1 MDLATT
7 YMGMKLPH
15 PIMPGAGPM
24 VEDLDTVKKLEDA
37 GAAAIVMNSLFE
49 EQINLEEQAAHE
61 SLEVPAESFA
71 EALSYF
77 PQVEEY
83 RLGSEEYLN
92 QIRKIKE
99 AVSIPVI
106 GSLNGVTSGG
116 WLHHAKDIVSA
127 GADAL
132 ELNVYFLATR
142 TDEDAAA
149 IEQRTIE
156 MVKSVKAEI
165 KVPVAIKLSPFYT
178 SLPNFASKLADAGVD
193 GLVVFNRFY
202 QPDLDVEEL
211 EVDRSLEL
219 STSSELRLRL
229 RWLAILSG
237 RINSSLAVTGGV
249 HEPLDA
255 VKSVLCGA
263 NAIQVVSAILEKGPG
278 VITTLRDGLAKWLE
292 AHDYESL
299 EQALGSMNLMRSPD
313 PSAYERANYAHIL
326 QSWTR

>member
-7 YMGMKLPH
+7 YMGIKLPH

-24 VEDLDTVKKLEDA
+24 VEDLDTVKRMEDA

-61 SLEVPAESFA
+61 NLEVPAESFA

-77 PQVEEY
+77 PQIGEY
-83 RLGSEEYLN
+83 RLGSEEYMA

-99 AVSIPVI
+99 AVAIPVI

-116 WLHHAKDIVSA
+116 WLNHAKDIVSA

-156 MVKSVKAEI
+156 MVRNVKSEI
-165 KVPVAIKLSPFYT
+165 KIPVAVKLSPFYT
-178 SLPNFASKLADAGVD
+178 SLPNIASKLADAGVD
-193 GLVVFNRFY
+193 GLVLFNRFY
-202 QPDLDVEEL
+202 QPDLNVEDL

-237 RINSSLAVTGGV
+237 RVNTSLAVTGGI
-249 HEPLDA
+249 HTPLDA
-255 VKSVLCGA
+255 VKAVLCGA
-263 NAIQVVSAILEKGPG
+263 GAIQTVSAILQKGPQI
-278 VITTLRDGLAKWLE
+278 ITQLIDGLADWLE
-292 AHDYESL
+292 QHEYDSL
-299 EQALGSMNLMRSPD
+299 EQGLGSMNLMRSPD

-326 QSWTR
+326 QRWSR

>member
-24 VEDLDTVKKLEDA
+24 VEDVDTVKKLEDA

-49 EQINLEEQAAHE
+49 EQINLEEQAAHK
-61 SLEVPAESFA
+61 SLDVPAESFA

-83 RLGSEEYLN
+83 RLGSQEYLD

-99 AVSIPVI
+99 AVDIPVI
-106 GSLNGVTSGG
+106 GSLNGVTTGG

-156 MVKSVKAEI
+156 MLGNVKSEI
-165 KVPVAIKLSPFYT
+165 KVPVAVKLSPFYT

-193 GLVVFNRFY
+193 GLVIFNRFY
-202 QPDLDVEEL
+202 QPDLDVEQL

-237 RINSSLAVTGGV
+237 RINTSLAVSGGV

-255 VKSVLCGA
+255 IKSVLCGA
-263 NAIQVVSAILEKGPG
+263 HAIQVVSAILKKGPG

-292 AHDYESL
+292 DHEYESL
-299 EQALGSMNLMRSPD
+299 EQAQGSMNLMRSPD

>member
-7 YMGMKLPH
+7 YMGIKLPH

-24 VEDLDTVKKLEDA
+24 VEDVDTVKKLEDA

-49 EQINLEEQAAHE
+49 EQINLEEQAAHK
-61 SLEVPAESFA
+61 SLDVPAESFA

-83 RLGSEEYLN
+83 RLGSEEYLD

-99 AVSIPVI
+99 AVDIPVI
-106 GSLNGVTSGG
+106 GSLNGVTTGG

-142 TDEDAAA
+142 TDEDATT

-156 MVKSVKAEI
+156 MLGKVKSEI
-165 KVPVAIKLSPFYT
+165 KVPVAVKLSPFYT

-193 GLVVFNRFY
+193 GLVIFNRFY
-202 QPDLDVEEL
+202 QPDLDVEQL

-237 RINSSLAVTGGV
+237 RINTSLAVSGGV

-255 VKSVLCGA
+255 IKSVLCGA
-263 NAIQVVSAILEKGPG
+263 HAIQVVSAILKKGPG
-278 VITTLRDGLAKWLE
+278 VITSLRDGLAKWLE
-292 AHDYESL
+292 DHEYESL
-299 EQALGSMNLMRSPD
+299 EQAQGSMNLMRSPD

>member
-1 MDLATT
+1 MDLETT

-24 VEDLDTVKKLEDA
+24 VEDVDTVKKLEDA

-49 EQINLEEQAAHE
+49 EQINLEEQAAHK
-61 SLEVPAESFA
+61 SLDVPAESFA

-83 RLGSEEYLN
+83 RLGSAEYLD

-99 AVSIPVI
+99 AVDIPVI
-106 GSLNGVTSGG
+106 GSLNGVTTGG

-142 TDEDAAA
+142 TDEDATT

-156 MVKSVKAEI
+156 MLGNVKSEI
-165 KVPVAIKLSPFYT
+165 KVPVAVKLSPFYT

-193 GLVVFNRFY
+193 GLVIFNRFY
-202 QPDLDVEEL
+202 QPDLDVEQL

-237 RINSSLAVTGGV
+237 RINTSLAVSGGV

-255 VKSVLCGA
+255 IKSVLCGA
-263 NAIQVVSAILEKGPG
+263 HAIQVVSAILKKGPG
-278 VITTLRDGLAKWLE
+278 VITTLRDGLAQWLE
-292 AHDYESL
+292 DHEYESL
-299 EQALGSMNLMRSPD
+299 EQAQGSMNLMRSPD

>member
-7 YMGMKLPH
+7 YMGIKLPH

-24 VEDLDTVKKLEDA
+24 VEDLDTVKRMEDA

-61 SLEVPAESFA
+61 NLEVPAESFA

-77 PQVEEY
+77 PQIGEY
-83 RLGSEEYLN
+83 RLGSEEYMA

-99 AVSIPVI
+99 AVAIPVI

-116 WLHHAKDIVSA
+116 WLNHAKDIVSA

-156 MVKSVKAEI
+156 MVRNVKSEI
-165 KVPVAIKLSPFYT
+165 KIPVAVKLSPFYT
-178 SLPNFASKLADAGVD
+178 SLPNIASKLADAGVD
-193 GLVVFNRFY
+193 GLVLFNRFY
-202 QPDLDVEEL
+202 QPDLNVEDL

-237 RINSSLAVTGGV
+237 RVNTSLAVTGGI
-249 HEPLDA
+249 HTPLDA
-255 VKSVLCGA
+255 VKAVLCGA
-263 NAIQVVSAILEKGPG
+263 GAIQTVSAILQKGPQI
-278 VITTLRDGLAKWLE
+278 ITQLIDGLADWLE
-292 AHDYESL
+292 QHEYESL
-299 EQALGSMNLMRSPD
+299 EQGLGSMNLMRSPD

-326 QSWTR
+326 QRWSR

>member
-24 VEDLDTVKKLEDA
+24 VEDVDTVKKLEDA

-49 EQINLEEQAAHE
+49 EQINLEEQAAHK
-61 SLEVPAESFA
+61 SLDVPAESFA

-83 RLGSEEYLN
+83 RLGSAEYLD

-99 AVSIPVI
+99 AVDIPVI
-106 GSLNGVTSGG
+106 GSLNGVTTGG

-142 TDEDAAA
+142 TDEDATT

-156 MVKSVKAEI
+156 MLGNVKSEI
-165 KVPVAIKLSPFYT
+165 KVPVAVKLSPFYT

-193 GLVVFNRFY
+193 GLVIFNRFY
-202 QPDLDVEEL
+202 QPDLDVEQL

-237 RINSSLAVTGGV
+237 RINTSLAVSGGV

-255 VKSVLCGA
+255 IKSVLCGA
-263 NAIQVVSAILEKGPG
+263 HAIQVVSAILKKGPG

-292 AHDYESL
+292 DHEYESL
-299 EQALGSMNLMRSPD
+299 EQAQGSMNLMRSPD